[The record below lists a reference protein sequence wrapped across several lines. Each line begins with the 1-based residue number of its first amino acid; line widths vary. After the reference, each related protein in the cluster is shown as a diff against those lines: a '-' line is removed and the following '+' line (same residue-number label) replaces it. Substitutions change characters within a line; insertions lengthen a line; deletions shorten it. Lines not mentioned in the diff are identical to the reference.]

1 MKSRLDRN
9 VWVLSITSFLTDV
22 SSEMLFNL
30 VPLFLVNV
38 LGARTSVVG
47 LIEGVAETT
56 ASLVKVYS
64 GSLSDRFGNRKRL
77 TVLGYGFS
85 ALVKPL
91 LYFASTWV
99 WVLLVRFTD
108 RVGKGIRS
116 APRDALLAG
125 SVGEKNRGLAFG
137 LHRAADTAGAF
148 TGLGV
153 ATLIIWMTQAGFT
166 RLTRPAFQMVVLAS
180 IVPAFLAVLI
190 LACGAREI
198 PSQNQDFG
206 GLFVH
211 LQGLDRNFYFFLV
224 TVVIFTLGNSA
235 DAFII
240 LRAQERGLS
249 VLQVMGTLLTFNAV
263 YTLVSSP
270 AGSLSD
276 RIGRQ
281 RVLLMGWLVYGLIY
295 LGLGCAQAGWQVWTL
310 FGLYGVYYGMAEGAA
325 RAFVAD
331 LVPQEQ
337 RGTAY
342 GLYHAGVGLA
352 ALPASLIAGILWQGI
367 GGWRG
372 FGPGAPFFFGAGMA
386 LLAGGMFIVWLFA
399 AGD

>member
-1 MKSRLDRN
+1 MKTRLDRN
-9 VWVLSITSFLTDV
+9 VWVLSVTSFLTDV

-38 LGARTSVVG
+38 LGAKTAIVG

-64 GSLSDRFGNRKRL
+64 GSLSDRLGNRKKL
-77 TVLGYGFS
+77 TVLGYSFS
-85 ALVKPL
+85 SFVKPL
-91 LYFASTWV
+91 LYFADSWI

-148 TGLGV
+148 TGLAI
-153 ATLIIWMTQAGFT
+153 ATLIIWATQAGAAQ
-166 RLTRPAFQMVVLAS
+166 LTRHTFQMVVLAS
-180 IVPAFLAVLI
+180 IIPAFLAVFI
-190 LACGAREI
+190 LMFGAREI
-198 PSQNQDFG
+198 SSRNQNQASLLSSLG
-206 GLFVH
+206 GM
-211 LQGLDRNFYFFLV
+211 DKRFYFFLI
-224 TVVIFTLGNSA
+224 TVVVFTLGNSA

-240 LRAQERGLS
+240 LRGQERGLS
-249 VLQVMGTLLTFNAV
+249 VLQVMGTLLTFTAV

-276 RIGRQ
+276 RIGRR
-281 RVLLMGWLVYGLIY
+281 RVLLMGWFAYGLIY
-295 LGLGCAQAGWQVWTL
+295 LGLGFARTGWQVWAL
-310 FGLYGVYYGMAEGAA
+310 FGLYGIYYGLAEGAA
-325 RAFVAD
+325 RALVAD

-337 RGTAY
+337 RGAAY

-367 GGWRG
+367 GYWRG
-372 FGPGAPFFFGAGMA
+372 FGPSAPFFFGAGMA
-386 LLAGGMFIVWLFA
+386 LLAGGMFVV
-399 AGD
+399 GVK